1 MDTTFPGIVRFSGK
15 EYSIIA
21 IYHGFITDLSVPF
34 LVTLWCSL

>member
-34 LVTLWCSL
+34 LVTLWRSL